1 MADAATRIS
10 LIVGLGNP
18 GPRYAGTRHNA
29 GADFVESLVRQHP
42 PSQLK
47 AETRFHGLCGRI
59 DTASGPLRL
68 LIPTTFMNRSGQSVS
83 ALAQYF
89 SLSPAEILVAHD
101 ELDLPVGSARLKTD
115 GGHGGHNGL
124 RDIIKALGSSAF
136 HRLRLGIGHPG
147 DARQVVDYVLQT
159 PSSAERIAL
168 DASINE
174 SIATLPLLLQGDI
187 ARAMTRLHSF
197 RAN

>member
-1 MADAATRIS
+1 MASAATGIS

-29 GADFVESLVRQHP
+29 GADFVEALAKQHGGYP
-42 PSQLK
+42 LK
-47 AETRFHGLCGRI
+47 AESRFHGQLARI
-59 DTASGPLRL
+59 DSAGHDLRL
-68 LIPTTFMNRSGQSVS
+68 LIPTTFMNRSGQAVS
-83 ALAQYF
+83 AVASYF
-89 SLSPAEILVAHD
+89 GIAPQQILVAHD

-136 HRLRLGIGHPG
+136 HRLRVGIGHPG
-147 DARQVVDYVLQT
+147 DAKQVVDYVLHL
-159 PSSAERIAL
+159 PSVSERA
-168 DASINE
+168 AINACIDE
-174 SIATLPLLLQGDI
+174 SIASLPLLLGGDM